1 MEVEHCPTEILW
13 ADILTKPKQGKNFR
27 IFRAEL
33 LNCSENYEEADEWVK
48 IIVPA
53 IKKALP
59 IVKEQA
65 LAMNARGNSRINRRS
80 VLKETN
86 SARIRRSQ

>member
-1 MEVEHCPTEILW
+1 MW

-33 LNCSENYEEADEWVK
+33 MNCPEEYEETDEWAK
-48 IIVPA
+48 IIVSP

-65 LAMNARGNSRINRRS
+65 VAMKKRGNSRIHRRS
-80 VLKETN
+80 VLEKTN
-86 SARIRRSQ
+86 SARIQRSQ